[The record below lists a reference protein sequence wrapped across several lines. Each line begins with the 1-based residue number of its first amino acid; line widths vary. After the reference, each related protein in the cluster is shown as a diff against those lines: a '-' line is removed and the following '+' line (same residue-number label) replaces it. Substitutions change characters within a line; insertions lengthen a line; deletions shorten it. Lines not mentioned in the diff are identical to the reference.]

1 MFSDASLIS
10 FEAFTLSLF
19 LLIILFIMGIIF
31 FRSQTAK
38 AMNRNILGI
47 IIAVY
52 GIVMAILL
60 YRIVV
65 FILIVLVIYLLF
77 GWWQ

>member
-1 MFSDASLIS
+1 MFSDESLFS

>member
-1 MFSDASLIS
+1 MFSDESLFS

-19 LLIILFIMGIIF
+19 LLIVLFIMGIIF

-65 FILIVLVIYLLF
+65 FILIVVVIYLLF